1 MEWEV
6 VGFEP
11 RMNRF
16 AEPMM
21 RVNRISARH
30 LSRHEFRSHI
40 EVCHRRRLG
49 GGTVSIGEER
59 EADFPRFGSQR
70 FDVRLQPSVGFQ
82 QPVDPFSFS
91 RINEEKGRA
100 GLDVHDTT
108 RRVTPFKFPTL
119 AVNMSVRTRV
129 NGLSKHGVSVVLVA
143 MFTLQLLVPVV
154 SATGMQ
160 SCIGSGTCDTY
171 DHSDDM
177 TPHRQD
183 WVEGTYVFDL
193 VSTSSIELE
202 LTWAVREFERDSLGL
217 GSGTTI
223 GDTLE
228 STDGLDPNDGAPA
241 DLIRH
246 TFDAET
252 AGAGSPTV
260 GQKLKSEVHD
270 AIEDALESGF
280 GTVTSLSTEYI
291 TSFTSGGLTTSCST
305 DSTTDSQAEG
315 ATVDN
320 VFEPPLCFQATAS
333 VDLLASNFNLVGSE
347 NLDLE
352 RTYRGLL
359 TMGAEVNTS
368 FDLTTKPGHKADF
381 VINPSS
387 YSTVLGTDANG
398 TLVARAGPPNYMA
411 AEWSMDHME
420 AEESEGDLVQTVD
433 LRMGHR
439 NSSASP
445 TVYIEEGSK
454 AIDLNLVIDLSD
466 EYAATIDFA
475 AGLYY
480 LDTETLNSWGIN
492 MFDVSSSA
500 TIPVI
505 TSDGIRLAYHNDI
518 VDLTQF
524 TDQFPVGDI
533 VEGLGNTIAGVGDI
547 TMSDLQWVSTTDGT
561 GIFDAAGGLNHSHST
576 GCTEPVA
583 AGQVLHYCLEGP
595 NAMDETYPIYL
606 QTTSQPFSMR
616 FIDIIIAQI
625 DDPDSKGV
633 DFLENVQASDL
644 ERLMNAGFSIEAV
657 IGETFLNAVDLSGLP
672 PADLT
677 VDIILPQWVTTVD
690 GTSTITLTKSLE
702 ASSSLDLSLTG
713 LDPYDWEHEIT
724 DEDGRVLCYAN
735 QSTCVESN
743 VAFDLS
749 SVNFNEWSGS
759 FSVTMALDAELSIY
773 RIGFVDGQRCINET
787 DIRACGQME
796 AFPSDLLRL
805 IIDLSSRMDDP
816 LGDSIPIPWCD
827 HADLKDY
834 FDDCDDLE
842 LEATRQG
849 MKDLAKRM
857 GELATDGIHGLGML
871 AAEDEENPFGVV
883 DLSAFELV
891 TGISGIEAPDEVVSD
906 DEPIVLSLRIPEVRF
921 TIGTANGMSDL
932 TSGNP
937 EDIQLSIVTSS
948 IQSVFHQPFQM
959 AADLMTRA
967 LRSSIVGSDGLTYP
981 PTNEES
987 ITISTGPVDTSLPTE
1002 YGETDSPIDGAAY
1015 TGPIT
1020 FTLPRGVTIEDA
1032 SSSAGNLIITEDGG
1046 RQTIT
1051 YLVPPGE
1058 FEDDITFR
1066 INVGWLYF
1074 LIQFW
1079 VYPAIVLILLVMF
1092 VRRRRRKKKKKKAA
1106 MANRQAAVTKAQI
1119 GDHEF
1124 ADLAG
1129 FSSPALRHG
1138 ETIEDMAYIDELSR

>member
-1 MEWEV
+1 M
-6 VGFEP
+6 
-11 RMNRF
+11 
-16 AEPMM
+16 
-21 RVNRISARH
+21 
-30 LSRHEFRSHI
+30 
-40 EVCHRRRLG
+40 
-49 GGTVSIGEER
+49 
-59 EADFPRFGSQR
+59 
-70 FDVRLQPSVGFQ
+70 
-82 QPVDPFSFS
+82 
-91 RINEEKGRA
+91 
-100 GLDVHDTT
+100 TT
-108 RRVTPFKFPTL
+108 ANP
-119 AVNMSVRTRV
+119 VRT
-129 NGLSKHGVSVVLVA
+129 LSKHSLSLLLVS
-143 MFTLQLLVPVV
+143 MFTLQLFVPLV

-160 SCIGSGTCDTY
+160 ACLGDGTGCDTY

-177 TPHRQD
+177 TPHQQD

-193 VSTSSIELE
+193 ISTSSIELE
-202 LTWAVREFERDSLGL
+202 LTWAVREFERDSLGF
-217 GSGTTI
+217 GSGTTV

-228 STDGLDPNDGAPA
+228 DTDGLDANDGAPA

-246 TFDAET
+246 YFNQET
-252 AGAGSPTV
+252 AGSGSPTV
-260 GQKLKSEVHD
+260 GQSLQNEVHA
-270 AIEDALESGF
+270 AIQDALESGF
-280 GTVTSLSTEYI
+280 GTVTSLSTEYVNA
-291 TSFTSGGLTTSCST
+291 FTTGGQTTTCSSD
-305 DSTTDSQAEG
+305 DSSDSQAEG
-315 ATVDN
+315 AAENN

-368 FDLTTKPGHKADF
+368 FDLTAKPGHKADF

-387 YSTVLGTDANG
+387 YSTVLDTDDNG

-411 AEWSMDHME
+411 AEWSMDHTQ
-420 AEESEGDLVQTVD
+420 ADTDDDFVRKVD

-492 MFDVSSSA
+492 MFEVSSSA
-500 TIPVI
+500 SIPVI

-561 GIFDAAGGLNHSHST
+561 GIFDSAGGLNYSHST

-625 DDPDSKGV
+625 DDSNSSVV

-644 ERLMNAGFSIEAV
+644 ERLMNAGFSIEAL
-657 IGETFLNAVDLSGLP
+657 IGGEFLNAVDLSGLP

-677 VDIILPQWVTTVD
+677 VDIILPDWVTTVD

-713 LDPYDWEHEIT
+713 LDPYDWEHEIV

-735 QSTCVESN
+735 QSTCVESD

-773 RIGFVDGQRCINET
+773 RIGFVDGERCFNET
-787 DIRACGQME
+787 DIEACGQME

-805 IIDLSSRMDDP
+805 IIDLSSRMDAP
-816 LGDSIPIPWCD
+816 LNHTEPLPWCED
-827 HADLKDY
+827 EDFKAY
-834 FDDCDDLE
+834 FDDCAPLE

-849 MKDLAKRM
+849 MKDLTKRF
-857 GELATDGIHGLGML
+857 GEIATDGIHGLGTM
-871 AAEDEENPFGVV
+871 ASEDEENPFGVV
-883 DLSAFELV
+883 DLSAFELI
-891 TGISGIEAPDEVVSD
+891 TGISGIEAPDEIVSD
-906 DEPIVLSLRIPEVRF
+906 DEPIVLSLRIPEVKF
-921 TIGTANGMSDL
+921 TIGSANGWNDL
-932 TSGNP
+932 SSGNP
-937 EDIQLSIVTSS
+937 EDIQLSVVTSS

-959 AADLMTRA
+959 TADVLTRA
-967 LRSSIVGSDGLTYP
+967 LRSSIIGSDGLTYP
-981 PTNEES
+981 PTNEETIS
-987 ITISTGPVDTSLPTE
+987 ISTGPVDTNLPTE
-1002 YGETDSPIDGAAY
+1002 YGDTASPIEGAAY
-1015 TGPIT
+1015 SGPIT
-1020 FTLPRGVTIEDA
+1020 FTLPRGITVEDA
-1032 SSSAGNLIITEDGG
+1032 TSSAGNLIITEDNG

-1051 YLVPPGE
+1051 YIVPPGE
-1058 FEDDITFR
+1058 FEDDLTFR
-1066 INVGWLYF
+1066 LQVGWMYF

-1079 VYPAIVLILLVMF
+1079 VYPTIVLLLLVLF
-1092 VRRRRRKKKKKKAA
+1092 IRRRRAKKKRKKNALA
-1106 MANRQAAVTKAQI
+1106 GQQAAINKAQI

-1129 FSSPALRHG
+1129 FASPALRHG
-1138 ETIEDMAYIDELSR
+1138 ESIEDMANIDELSR

>member
-1 MEWEV
+1 M
-6 VGFEP
+6 
-11 RMNRF
+11 
-16 AEPMM
+16 
-21 RVNRISARH
+21 
-30 LSRHEFRSHI
+30 
-40 EVCHRRRLG
+40 
-49 GGTVSIGEER
+49 
-59 EADFPRFGSQR
+59 
-70 FDVRLQPSVGFQ
+70 
-82 QPVDPFSFS
+82 
-91 RINEEKGRA
+91 
-100 GLDVHDTT
+100 TT
-108 RRVTPFKFPTL
+108 ANP
-119 AVNMSVRTRV
+119 VRT
-129 NGLSKHGVSVVLVA
+129 LSKHSLSLLLVS
-143 MFTLQLLVPVV
+143 MFTLQLFVPLV

-160 SCIGSGTCDTY
+160 ACLGDGTGCDTY

-177 TPHRQD
+177 TPHQQD

-193 VSTSSIELE
+193 ISTSSIELE
-202 LTWAVREFERDSLGL
+202 LTWAVREFERDSLGF
-217 GSGTTI
+217 GSGTTV

-228 STDGLDPNDGAPA
+228 GTDGLDANDGAPA

-246 TFDAET
+246 YFNQET
-252 AGAGSPTV
+252 AGSGSPTV
-260 GQKLKSEVHD
+260 GQSLQNEVHA
-270 AIEDALESGF
+270 AIQDALESGF
-280 GTVTSLSTEYI
+280 GTVTSLSTEYVNA
-291 TSFTSGGLTTSCST
+291 FTTGGQTTTCSSD
-305 DSTTDSQAEG
+305 DSSDSQAEG
-315 ATVDN
+315 AAENN

-368 FDLTTKPGHKADF
+368 FDLTAKPGHKADF

-387 YSTVLGTDANG
+387 YSTVLDTDDNG

-411 AEWSMDHME
+411 AEWSMDHTQ
-420 AEESEGDLVQTVD
+420 ADTDDDFVRKVD

-492 MFDVSSSA
+492 MFEVSSSA
-500 TIPVI
+500 SIPVI

-561 GIFDAAGGLNHSHST
+561 GIFDSAGGLNYSHST

-625 DDPDSKGV
+625 DDSNSSVV

-644 ERLMNAGFSIEAV
+644 ERLMNAGFSIEAL
-657 IGETFLNAVDLSGLP
+657 IGGEFLNAVDLSGLP

-677 VDIILPQWVTTVD
+677 VDIILPDWVTTVD

-713 LDPYDWEHEIT
+713 LDPYDWEHEIV

-735 QSTCVESN
+735 QSTCVESD

-773 RIGFVDGQRCINET
+773 RIGFVDGERCFNKT
-787 DIRACGQME
+787 DIEACGQME

-805 IIDLSSRMDDP
+805 IIDLSSRMDAP
-816 LGDSIPIPWCD
+816 LNHTEPLPWCED
-827 HADLKDY
+827 EDFKAY
-834 FDDCDDLE
+834 FDDCAPLE

-849 MKDLAKRM
+849 MKDLTKRF
-857 GELATDGIHGLGML
+857 GEIATDGIHGLGTM
-871 AAEDEENPFGVV
+871 ASEDEENPFGVV
-883 DLSAFELV
+883 DLSAFELI
-891 TGISGIEAPDEVVSD
+891 TGISGIEAPDEIVSD
-906 DEPIVLSLRIPEVRF
+906 DEPIVLSLRIPEVKF
-921 TIGTANGMSDL
+921 TIGSANGWNDL
-932 TSGNP
+932 SSGNP
-937 EDIQLSIVTSS
+937 EDIQLSVVTSS

-959 AADLMTRA
+959 TADVLTRA
-967 LRSSIVGSDGLTYP
+967 LRSSIIGSDGLTYP
-981 PTNEES
+981 PTNEETIS
-987 ITISTGPVDTSLPTE
+987 ISTGPVDTNLPTE
-1002 YGETDSPIDGAAY
+1002 YGDTASPIEGAAY
-1015 TGPIT
+1015 SGPIT
-1020 FTLPRGVTIEDA
+1020 FTLPRGITVEDA
-1032 SSSAGNLIITEDGG
+1032 TSSAGNLIITEDNG

-1051 YLVPPGE
+1051 YIVPPGE
-1058 FEDDITFR
+1058 FEDDLTFR
-1066 INVGWLYF
+1066 LQVGWMYF

-1079 VYPAIVLILLVMF
+1079 VYPTIVLLLLVLF
-1092 VRRRRRKKKKKKAA
+1092 IRRRRAKKKRKKNALA
-1106 MANRQAAVTKAQI
+1106 GQQAAINKAQI

-1129 FSSPALRHG
+1129 FASPALRHG
-1138 ETIEDMAYIDELSR
+1138 ESIEDMANIDELSR

>member
-1 MEWEV
+1 M
-6 VGFEP
+6 
-11 RMNRF
+11 
-16 AEPMM
+16 
-21 RVNRISARH
+21 
-30 LSRHEFRSHI
+30 
-40 EVCHRRRLG
+40 
-49 GGTVSIGEER
+49 
-59 EADFPRFGSQR
+59 
-70 FDVRLQPSVGFQ
+70 
-82 QPVDPFSFS
+82 
-91 RINEEKGRA
+91 
-100 GLDVHDTT
+100 TT
-108 RRVTPFKFPTL
+108 ANP
-119 AVNMSVRTRV
+119 VRT
-129 NGLSKHGVSVVLVA
+129 LSKHSLSLLLVS
-143 MFTLQLLVPVV
+143 MFTLQLFVPLV

-160 SCIGSGTCDTY
+160 ACLGDGTGCDTY

-177 TPHRQD
+177 TPHQQD

-193 VSTSSIELE
+193 ISTSSIELE
-202 LTWAVREFERDSLGL
+202 LTWAVREFERDSLGF
-217 GSGTTI
+217 GSGTTV

-228 STDGLDPNDGAPA
+228 GTDGLDANDGAPA

-246 TFDAET
+246 YFNQET
-252 AGAGSPTV
+252 AGSGSPTV
-260 GQKLKSEVHD
+260 GQSLQNEVHA
-270 AIEDALESGF
+270 AIQDALESGF
-280 GTVTSLSTEYI
+280 GTVTSLSTEYVNA
-291 TSFTSGGLTTSCST
+291 FTTGGQTTTCSSD
-305 DSTTDSQAEG
+305 DSSDSQAEG
-315 ATVDN
+315 AAENN

-368 FDLTTKPGHKADF
+368 FDLTAKPGHKADF

-387 YSTVLGTDANG
+387 YSTVLDTDDNG

-411 AEWSMDHME
+411 AEWSMDHTQ
-420 AEESEGDLVQTVD
+420 ADTDDDFVRKVD

-492 MFDVSSSA
+492 MFEVSSSA
-500 TIPVI
+500 SIPVI

-561 GIFDAAGGLNHSHST
+561 GIFDSAGGLNYSHST

-625 DDPDSKGV
+625 DDSNSSVV

-644 ERLMNAGFSIEAV
+644 ERLMNAGFSIEAL
-657 IGETFLNAVDLSGLP
+657 IGGEFLNAVDLSGLP

-677 VDIILPQWVTTVD
+677 VDIILPDWVTTVD

-713 LDPYDWEHEIT
+713 LDPYDWEHEIV

-735 QSTCVESN
+735 QSTCVESD

-773 RIGFVDGQRCINET
+773 RIGFVDGERCFNET
-787 DIRACGQME
+787 DIQACGQME

-805 IIDLSSRMDDP
+805 IIDLSSRMDAP
-816 LGDSIPIPWCD
+816 LNHTEPLPWCED
-827 HADLKDY
+827 EDFKAY
-834 FDDCDDLE
+834 FDDCAPLE

-849 MKDLAKRM
+849 MKDLTKRF
-857 GELATDGIHGLGML
+857 GEIATDGIHGLGTM
-871 AAEDEENPFGVV
+871 ASEDEENPFGVV
-883 DLSAFELV
+883 DLSAFELI
-891 TGISGIEAPDEVVSD
+891 TGISGIEAPDEIVSD
-906 DEPIVLSLRIPEVRF
+906 DEPIVLSLRIPEVKF
-921 TIGTANGMSDL
+921 TIGSANGWNDL
-932 TSGNP
+932 SSGNP
-937 EDIQLSIVTSS
+937 EDIQLSVVTSS

-959 AADLMTRA
+959 TADVLTRA
-967 LRSSIVGSDGLTYP
+967 LRSSIIGSDGLTYP
-981 PTNEES
+981 PTNEETIS
-987 ITISTGPVDTSLPTE
+987 ISTGPVDTNLPTE
-1002 YGETDSPIDGAAY
+1002 YGDTASPIEGAAY
-1015 TGPIT
+1015 SGPIT
-1020 FTLPRGVTIEDA
+1020 FTLPRGITVEDA
-1032 SSSAGNLIITEDGG
+1032 TSSAGNLIITEDNG

-1051 YLVPPGE
+1051 YIVPPGE
-1058 FEDDITFR
+1058 FEDDLTFR
-1066 INVGWLYF
+1066 LQVGWIYF

-1079 VYPAIVLILLVMF
+1079 VYPTIVLLLLVLF
-1092 VRRRRRKKKKKKAA
+1092 IRRRRAKKKRKKNALA
-1106 MANRQAAVTKAQI
+1106 GQQAAINKAQI

-1129 FSSPALRHG
+1129 FASPALRHG
-1138 ETIEDMAYIDELSR
+1138 ESIEDMANIDELSR

>member
-1 MEWEV
+1 MTTAN
-6 VGFEP
+6 P
-11 RMNRF
+11 
-16 AEPMM
+16 
-21 RVNRISARH
+21 AR
-30 LSRHEFRSHI
+30 
-40 EVCHRRRLG
+40 
-49 GGTVSIGEER
+49 
-59 EADFPRFGSQR
+59 
-70 FDVRLQPSVGFQ
+70 
-82 QPVDPFSFS
+82 
-91 RINEEKGRA
+91 N
-100 GLDVHDTT
+100 
-108 RRVTPFKFPTL
+108 
-119 AVNMSVRTRV
+119 
-129 NGLSKHGVSVVLVA
+129 LSKHSLSLLLVS
-143 MFTLQLLVPVV
+143 MFTLQLFVPLV

-160 SCIGSGTCDTY
+160 ACLGDGTGCDTY

-177 TPHRQD
+177 TPHQQD

-193 VSTSSIELE
+193 ISTSSIELE
-202 LTWAVREFERDSLGL
+202 LTWAVREFERDSLGF

-228 STDGLDPNDGAPA
+228 DTDGLDANDGAPA

-246 TFDAET
+246 YFNQET
-252 AGAGSPTV
+252 AGSGSPTV
-260 GQKLKSEVHD
+260 GQSLQNEVHA
-270 AIEDALESGF
+270 AIQDALESGF

-291 TSFTSGGLTTSCST
+291 NAFTSGGQTTTCSSD
-305 DSTTDSQAEG
+305 DSSDSQAEG
-315 ATVDN
+315 AAENN

-368 FDLTTKPGHKADF
+368 FDLTAKPGHKADF

-387 YSTVLGTDANG
+387 YSTVLDTDDNG

-411 AEWSMDHME
+411 AEWSMDNTQ
-420 AEESEGDLVQTVD
+420 ADTDDDFVRKVD

-480 LDTETLNSWGIN
+480 LDTETLNNWGIN
-492 MFDVSSSA
+492 MFEVSSSA
-500 TIPVI
+500 SIPVI

-561 GIFDAAGGLNHSHST
+561 GIFDSAGGLNYSHST

-625 DDPDSKGV
+625 DDSNSSVV

-644 ERLMNAGFSIEAV
+644 ERLMNAGFSIEAL
-657 IGETFLNAVDLSGLP
+657 IGGEFLNAVDLSGLP

-677 VDIILPQWVTTVD
+677 VDIILPDWVTTVD

-713 LDPYDWEHEIT
+713 LDPYDWEHEIV

-735 QSTCVESN
+735 QSTCVQSD

-773 RIGFVDGQRCINET
+773 RIGFVDGERCFNET
-787 DIRACGQME
+787 DIQACGQME

-805 IIDLSSRMDDP
+805 IIDLSSRMDAP
-816 LGDSIPIPWCD
+816 LNHTEPLPWCED
-827 HADLKDY
+827 EDFKAY
-834 FDDCDDLE
+834 FDDCAPLE

-849 MKDLAKRM
+849 MKDLTKRF
-857 GELATDGIHGLGML
+857 GEIATDGIHGLGAM
-871 AAEDEENPFGVV
+871 ASEDEENPFGVV
-883 DLSAFELV
+883 DLSAFELI
-891 TGISGIEAPDEVVSD
+891 TGISGIEAPDEIVSD
-906 DEPIVLSLRIPEVRF
+906 DEPIVLSLRIPEVKF
-921 TIGTANGMSDL
+921 TIGSANGWNDL
-932 TSGNP
+932 SSGNP
-937 EDIQLSIVTSS
+937 EDIQLSVVTSS

-959 AADLMTRA
+959 TADVLTRA
-967 LRSSIVGSDGLTYP
+967 LRSSIIGSDGLTYP
-981 PTNEES
+981 PTNEETIS
-987 ITISTGPVDTSLPTE
+987 ISTGPVDTNLPTE
-1002 YGETDSPIDGAAY
+1002 YGDTASPIEGAAY
-1015 TGPIT
+1015 SGPIT
-1020 FTLPRGVTIEDA
+1020 FTLPRGITVEDA
-1032 SSSAGNLIITEDGG
+1032 TSSAGNLIITEDNG

-1051 YLVPPGE
+1051 YIVPPGE
-1058 FEDDITFR
+1058 FEDDLTFR
-1066 INVGWLYF
+1066 LQVGWMYF

-1079 VYPAIVLILLVMF
+1079 VYPTIVLLLLVLF
-1092 VRRRRRKKKKKKAA
+1092 IRRRRAKKKRKKNALA
-1106 MANRQAAVTKAQI
+1106 GQQAAINKAQI

-1129 FSSPALRHG
+1129 FASPALRHG
-1138 ETIEDMAYIDELSR
+1138 ESIEDMANIDELSR

>member
-1 MEWEV
+1 M
-6 VGFEP
+6 
-11 RMNRF
+11 
-16 AEPMM
+16 
-21 RVNRISARH
+21 
-30 LSRHEFRSHI
+30 
-40 EVCHRRRLG
+40 
-49 GGTVSIGEER
+49 
-59 EADFPRFGSQR
+59 
-70 FDVRLQPSVGFQ
+70 
-82 QPVDPFSFS
+82 
-91 RINEEKGRA
+91 
-100 GLDVHDTT
+100 TT
-108 RRVTPFKFPTL
+108 ANP
-119 AVNMSVRTRV
+119 VRT
-129 NGLSKHGVSVVLVA
+129 LSKHSLSLLLVS
-143 MFTLQLLVPVV
+143 MFTLQLFVPLV

-160 SCIGSGTCDTY
+160 ACLGDGTGCDTY

-177 TPHRQD
+177 TPHQQD

-193 VSTSSIELE
+193 ISTSSIELE
-202 LTWAVREFERDSLGL
+202 LTWAVREFERDSLGF
-217 GSGTTI
+217 GSGTTV

-228 STDGLDPNDGAPA
+228 DTDGLDANDGAPA

-246 TFDAET
+246 YFNQET
-252 AGAGSPTV
+252 AGSGSPTV
-260 GQKLKSEVHD
+260 GQSLQNEVHA
-270 AIEDALESGF
+270 AIQDALESGF
-280 GTVTSLSTEYI
+280 GTVTSLSTEYVNA
-291 TSFTSGGLTTSCST
+291 FTTGGQTTTCSSD
-305 DSTTDSQAEG
+305 DSSDSQAEG
-315 ATVDN
+315 AAENN

-368 FDLTTKPGHKADF
+368 FDLTAKPGHKADF

-387 YSTVLGTDANG
+387 YSTVLDTDDNG

-411 AEWSMDHME
+411 AEWSMDHTQ
-420 AEESEGDLVQTVD
+420 ADTDDDFVRKVD

-492 MFDVSSSA
+492 MFEVSSSA
-500 TIPVI
+500 SIPVI

-561 GIFDAAGGLNHSHST
+561 GIFDSAGGLNYSHST

-616 FIDIIIAQI
+616 FIDIIIAQM
-625 DDPDSKGV
+625 DDDDSKVV

-644 ERLMNAGFSIEAV
+644 ERLMNAGFSIEAL
-657 IGETFLNAVDLSGLP
+657 IGGEFLNAVDLTGLP

-677 VDIILPQWVTTVD
+677 VDIILPDWVTTVD

-713 LDPYDWEHEIT
+713 LDPYDWEHEIV

-735 QSTCVESN
+735 QSTCVESD

-773 RIGFVDGQRCINET
+773 RIGFVDGERCFNET
-787 DIRACGQME
+787 DIQACGQME

-805 IIDLSSRMDDP
+805 IIDLSSRMDAP
-816 LGDSIPIPWCD
+816 LNHTEPLPWCED
-827 HADLKDY
+827 EDFKAY
-834 FDDCDDLE
+834 FDDCAPLE

-849 MKDLAKRM
+849 MKDLTKRF
-857 GELATDGIHGLGML
+857 GEIATDGIHGLGTM
-871 AAEDEENPFGVV
+871 ASEDEENPFGVV
-883 DLSAFELV
+883 DLSAFELI
-891 TGISGIEAPDEVVSD
+891 TGISGIEAPDEIVSD
-906 DEPIVLSLRIPEVRF
+906 DEPIVLSLRIPEVKF
-921 TIGTANGMSDL
+921 TIGSANGWNDL
-932 TSGNP
+932 SSGNP
-937 EDIQLSIVTSS
+937 EDIQLSVVTSS

-959 AADLMTRA
+959 TADVLTRA
-967 LRSSIVGSDGLTYP
+967 LRSSIIGSDGLTYP
-981 PTNEES
+981 PTNEETIS
-987 ITISTGPVDTSLPTE
+987 ISTGPVDTNLPTE
-1002 YGETDSPIDGAAY
+1002 YGDTASPIEGAAY
-1015 TGPIT
+1015 SGPIT
-1020 FTLPRGVTIEDA
+1020 FTLPRGITVEDA
-1032 SSSAGNLIITEDGG
+1032 TSSAGNLIITEDNG

-1051 YLVPPGE
+1051 YIVPPGE
-1058 FEDDITFR
+1058 FEDDLTFR
-1066 INVGWLYF
+1066 LQVGWMYF

-1079 VYPAIVLILLVMF
+1079 VYPTIVLLLLVLF
-1092 VRRRRRKKKKKKAA
+1092 IRRRRAKKKRKKNALA
-1106 MANRQAAVTKAQI
+1106 GQQAAINKAQI

-1129 FSSPALRHG
+1129 FASPALRHG
-1138 ETIEDMAYIDELSR
+1138 ESIEDMANIDELSR

>member
-1 MEWEV
+1 M
-6 VGFEP
+6 
-11 RMNRF
+11 
-16 AEPMM
+16 
-21 RVNRISARH
+21 
-30 LSRHEFRSHI
+30 
-40 EVCHRRRLG
+40 
-49 GGTVSIGEER
+49 
-59 EADFPRFGSQR
+59 
-70 FDVRLQPSVGFQ
+70 
-82 QPVDPFSFS
+82 
-91 RINEEKGRA
+91 
-100 GLDVHDTT
+100 TT
-108 RRVTPFKFPTL
+108 ANP
-119 AVNMSVRTRV
+119 VRT
-129 NGLSKHGVSVVLVA
+129 LSKHSLSLLLVS
-143 MFTLQLLVPVV
+143 MFTLQLFVPLV

-160 SCIGSGTCDTY
+160 ACLGDGTGCDTY

-177 TPHRQD
+177 TPHQQD
-183 WVEGTYVFDL
+183 WVEGAYVFDL
-193 VSTSSIELE
+193 ISTSSIELE
-202 LTWAVREFERDSLGL
+202 LTWAVREFERDSLGF
-217 GSGTTI
+217 GSGTTV

-228 STDGLDPNDGAPA
+228 GTDGLDANDGAPA

-246 TFDAET
+246 YFNQET
-252 AGAGSPTV
+252 AGSGSPTV
-260 GQKLKSEVHD
+260 GQSLQNEVHA
-270 AIEDALESGF
+270 AIQDALESGF
-280 GTVTSLSTEYI
+280 GTVTSLSTEYVNA
-291 TSFTSGGLTTSCST
+291 FTTGGQTTTCSSD
-305 DSTTDSQAEG
+305 DSSDSQAEG
-315 ATVDN
+315 AAENN

-368 FDLTTKPGHKADF
+368 FDLTAKPGHKADF

-387 YSTVLGTDANG
+387 YSTVLDTDDNG

-411 AEWSMDHME
+411 AEWSMDHTQ
-420 AEESEGDLVQTVD
+420 ADTDDDFVRKVD

-480 LDTETLNSWGIN
+480 LDTETLNNWGIN
-492 MFDVSSSA
+492 MFEVSSSA
-500 TIPVI
+500 SIPVI

-561 GIFDAAGGLNHSHST
+561 GIFDSAGGLNYSHST

-625 DDPDSKGV
+625 DDSNSSVV

-644 ERLMNAGFSIEAV
+644 ERLMNAGFSIEAL
-657 IGETFLNAVDLSGLP
+657 IGGEFLNAVDLSGLP

-677 VDIILPQWVTTVD
+677 VDIILPDWVTTVD

-713 LDPYDWEHEIT
+713 LDPYDWEHEIV

-735 QSTCVESN
+735 QSTCVESD

-773 RIGFVDGQRCINET
+773 RIGFVDGERCFNET
-787 DIRACGQME
+787 DIQACGQME

-805 IIDLSSRMDDP
+805 IIDLSSRMDAP
-816 LGDSIPIPWCD
+816 LNHTEPLPWCED
-827 HADLKDY
+827 EDFKAY
-834 FDDCDDLE
+834 FDDCAPLE

-849 MKDLAKRM
+849 MKDLTKRF
-857 GELATDGIHGLGML
+857 GEIATDGIHGLGTM
-871 AAEDEENPFGVV
+871 ASEDEENPFGVV
-883 DLSAFELV
+883 DLSAFELI
-891 TGISGIEAPDEVVSD
+891 TGISGIEAPDEIVSD
-906 DEPIVLSLRIPEVRF
+906 DEPIVLSLRIPEVKF
-921 TIGTANGMSDL
+921 TIGSANGWNDL
-932 TSGNP
+932 SSGNP
-937 EDIQLSIVTSS
+937 EDIQLSVVTSS

-959 AADLMTRA
+959 TADVLTRA
-967 LRSSIVGSDGLTYP
+967 LRSSIIGSDGLTYP
-981 PTNEES
+981 PTNEETIS
-987 ITISTGPVDTSLPTE
+987 ISTGPVDTNLPTE
-1002 YGETDSPIDGAAY
+1002 YGDTASPIEGAAY
-1015 TGPIT
+1015 SGPIT
-1020 FTLPRGVTIEDA
+1020 FTLPRGITVEDA
-1032 SSSAGNLIITEDGG
+1032 TSSAGNLIITEDNG

-1051 YLVPPGE
+1051 YIVPPGE
-1058 FEDDITFR
+1058 FEDDLTFR
-1066 INVGWLYF
+1066 LQVGWIYF

-1079 VYPAIVLILLVMF
+1079 VYPTIVLLLLVLF
-1092 VRRRRRKKKKKKAA
+1092 IRRRRAKKKRKKNALA
-1106 MANRQAAVTKAQI
+1106 GQQAAINKAQI

-1129 FSSPALRHG
+1129 FASPALRHG
-1138 ETIEDMAYIDELSR
+1138 ESIEDMANIDELSR

>member
-1 MEWEV
+1 MSTAN
-6 VGFEP
+6 P
-11 RMNRF
+11 
-16 AEPMM
+16 
-21 RVNRISARH
+21 
-30 LSRHEFRSHI
+30 
-40 EVCHRRRLG
+40 
-49 GGTVSIGEER
+49 
-59 EADFPRFGSQR
+59 
-70 FDVRLQPSVGFQ
+70 VR
-82 QPVDPFSFS
+82 
-91 RINEEKGRA
+91 N
-100 GLDVHDTT
+100 
-108 RRVTPFKFPTL
+108 
-119 AVNMSVRTRV
+119 
-129 NGLSKHGVSVVLVA
+129 LSKHSLSLLLVS
-143 MFTLQLLVPVV
+143 MFTLQLFVPLV

-160 SCIGSGTCDTY
+160 ACLGDGTGCDTY

-177 TPHRQD
+177 TPHQQD

-193 VSTSSIELE
+193 ISTSSIELE
-202 LTWAVREFERDSLGL
+202 LTWAVREFERDSLGF

-228 STDGLDPNDGAPA
+228 DTDGLDANDGAPA

-246 TFDAET
+246 YFNQET
-252 AGAGSPTV
+252 AGSGSPTV
-260 GQKLKSEVHD
+260 GQSLQNEVHA
-270 AIEDALESGF
+270 AIQDALESGF

-291 TSFTSGGLTTSCST
+291 NAFTSGGQTTTCSSD
-305 DSTTDSQAEG
+305 DSSDSQAEG
-315 ATVDN
+315 AAENN

-368 FDLTTKPGHKADF
+368 FDLTAKPGHKADF

-387 YSTVLGTDANG
+387 YSTVLDTDDNG

-411 AEWSMDHME
+411 AEWSMDNTQ
-420 AEESEGDLVQTVD
+420 ADTDDDFVRKVD

-480 LDTETLNSWGIN
+480 LDTETLNNWGIN
-492 MFDVSSSA
+492 MFEVSSSA
-500 TIPVI
+500 SIPVI

-561 GIFDAAGGLNHSHST
+561 GIFDSAGGLNYSHST

-625 DDPDSKGV
+625 DDSNSSVV

-644 ERLMNAGFSIEAV
+644 ERLMNAGFSIEAL
-657 IGETFLNAVDLSGLP
+657 IGGEFLNAVDLTGLP

-677 VDIILPQWVTTVD
+677 VDIILPDWVTTVD

-713 LDPYDWEHEIT
+713 LDPYDWEHEIV

-735 QSTCVESN
+735 QSTCVESD

-773 RIGFVDGQRCINET
+773 RIGFVDGERCFNET
-787 DIRACGQME
+787 DIQACGQME

-805 IIDLSSRMDDP
+805 IIDLSSRMDAP
-816 LGDSIPIPWCD
+816 LNHTEPLPWCED
-827 HADLKDY
+827 EDFMAY
-834 FDDCDDLE
+834 FDDCAPLE

-849 MKDLAKRM
+849 MKDLTKRF
-857 GELATDGIHGLGML
+857 GEIATDGIHGLGTM
-871 AAEDEENPFGVV
+871 ASEDEENPFGVV
-883 DLSAFELV
+883 DLSAFELI
-891 TGISGIEAPDEVVSD
+891 TGISGIEAPDEIVSD
-906 DEPIVLSLRIPEVRF
+906 DEPIVLSLRIPEVKF
-921 TIGTANGMSDL
+921 TIGSANGWNDL
-932 TSGNP
+932 SSGNP
-937 EDIQLSIVTSS
+937 EDIQLSVVTSS

-959 AADLMTRA
+959 TADVLTRA
-967 LRSSIVGSDGLTYP
+967 LRSSIIGSDGLTYP
-981 PTNEES
+981 PTNEETIS
-987 ITISTGPVDTSLPTE
+987 ISTGPVDTNLPTE
-1002 YGETDSPIDGAAY
+1002 YGDTASPIEGAAY
-1015 TGPIT
+1015 SGPIT
-1020 FTLPRGVTIEDA
+1020 FTLPRG
-1032 SSSAGNLIITEDGG
+1032 IT
-1046 RQTIT
+1046 
-1051 YLVPPGE
+1051 
-1058 FEDDITFR
+1058 
-1066 INVGWLYF
+1066 
-1074 LIQFW
+1074 
-1079 VYPAIVLILLVMF
+1079 
-1092 VRRRRRKKKKKKAA
+1092 
-1106 MANRQAAVTKAQI
+1106 
-1119 GDHEF
+1119 
-1124 ADLAG
+1124 
-1129 FSSPALRHG
+1129 
-1138 ETIEDMAYIDELSR
+1138 

>member
-1 MEWEV
+1 M
-6 VGFEP
+6 
-11 RMNRF
+11 
-16 AEPMM
+16 
-21 RVNRISARH
+21 
-30 LSRHEFRSHI
+30 
-40 EVCHRRRLG
+40 
-49 GGTVSIGEER
+49 
-59 EADFPRFGSQR
+59 
-70 FDVRLQPSVGFQ
+70 
-82 QPVDPFSFS
+82 
-91 RINEEKGRA
+91 
-100 GLDVHDTT
+100 TT
-108 RRVTPFKFPTL
+108 ANP
-119 AVNMSVRTRV
+119 VRT
-129 NGLSKHGVSVVLVA
+129 LSKHSLSLLLVS
-143 MFTLQLLVPVV
+143 MFTLQLFVPLV

-160 SCIGSGTCDTY
+160 ACLGDGTGCDTY

-177 TPHRQD
+177 TPHQQD

-193 VSTSSIELE
+193 ISTSSIELE
-202 LTWAVREFERDSLGL
+202 LTWAVREFERDSLGF
-217 GSGTTI
+217 GSGTTV

-228 STDGLDPNDGAPA
+228 GTDGLDANDGAPA

-246 TFDAET
+246 YFNQET
-252 AGAGSPTV
+252 AGSGSPTV
-260 GQKLKSEVHD
+260 GQSLQNEVHA
-270 AIEDALESGF
+270 AIQDALESGF
-280 GTVTSLSTEYI
+280 GTVTSLSTEYVNA
-291 TSFTSGGLTTSCST
+291 FTTGGQTTTCSSD
-305 DSTTDSQAEG
+305 DSSDSQAEG
-315 ATVDN
+315 AAENN

-368 FDLTTKPGHKADF
+368 FDLTAKPGHKADF

-387 YSTVLGTDANG
+387 YSTVLDTDDNG

-411 AEWSMDHME
+411 AEWSMDHTQ
-420 AEESEGDLVQTVD
+420 ADTDDDFVRKVD

-492 MFDVSSSA
+492 MFEVSSSA
-500 TIPVI
+500 SIPVI

-561 GIFDAAGGLNHSHST
+561 GIFDSAGGLNYSHST

-625 DDPDSKGV
+625 DDSNSSVV

-644 ERLMNAGFSIEAV
+644 ERLMNAGFSIEAL
-657 IGETFLNAVDLSGLP
+657 IGGEFLNAVDLSGLP

-677 VDIILPQWVTTVD
+677 VDIILPDWVTTVD

-713 LDPYDWEHEIT
+713 LDPYDWEHEIV

-735 QSTCVESN
+735 QSTCVESD

-773 RIGFVDGQRCINET
+773 RIGFVDGERCFNKT
-787 DIRACGQME
+787 DIEACGQME

-805 IIDLSSRMDDP
+805 IIDLSSRMDAP
-816 LGDSIPIPWCD
+816 LNHTEPLPWCED
-827 HADLKDY
+827 EDFKAY
-834 FDDCDDLE
+834 FDDCAPLE

-849 MKDLAKRM
+849 MKDLTKRF
-857 GELATDGIHGLGML
+857 GEIATDGIHGLGIM
-871 AAEDEENPFGVV
+871 ASEDEENPFGVV
-883 DLSAFELV
+883 DLSAFELI
-891 TGISGIEAPDEVVSD
+891 TGISGIEAPDEIVSD
-906 DEPIVLSLRIPEVRF
+906 DEPIVLSLRIPEVKF
-921 TIGTANGMSDL
+921 TIGSANGWNDL
-932 TSGNP
+932 SSGNP
-937 EDIQLSIVTSS
+937 EDIQLSVVTSS

-959 AADLMTRA
+959 TADVLTRA
-967 LRSSIVGSDGLTYP
+967 LRSSIIGSDGLTYP
-981 PTNEES
+981 PTNEETIS
-987 ITISTGPVDTSLPTE
+987 ISTGPVDTNLPTE
-1002 YGETDSPIDGAAY
+1002 YGDTASPIEGAAY
-1015 TGPIT
+1015 SGPIT
-1020 FTLPRGVTIEDA
+1020 FTLPRGITVEDA
-1032 SSSAGNLIITEDGG
+1032 TSSAGNLIITEDNG

-1051 YLVPPGE
+1051 YIVPPGE
-1058 FEDDITFR
+1058 FEDDLTFR
-1066 INVGWLYF
+1066 LQVGWMYF

-1079 VYPAIVLILLVMF
+1079 VYPTIVLLLLVLF
-1092 VRRRRRKKKKKKAA
+1092 IRRRRAKKKRKKNALA
-1106 MANRQAAVTKAQI
+1106 GQQAAINKAQI

-1129 FSSPALRHG
+1129 FASPALRHG
-1138 ETIEDMAYIDELSR
+1138 ESIEDMANIDELSR

>member
-1 MEWEV
+1 M
-6 VGFEP
+6 
-11 RMNRF
+11 
-16 AEPMM
+16 
-21 RVNRISARH
+21 
-30 LSRHEFRSHI
+30 
-40 EVCHRRRLG
+40 
-49 GGTVSIGEER
+49 
-59 EADFPRFGSQR
+59 
-70 FDVRLQPSVGFQ
+70 
-82 QPVDPFSFS
+82 
-91 RINEEKGRA
+91 
-100 GLDVHDTT
+100 TT
-108 RRVTPFKFPTL
+108 ANP
-119 AVNMSVRTRV
+119 VRT
-129 NGLSKHGVSVVLVA
+129 LSKHSLSLLLVS
-143 MFTLQLLVPVV
+143 MFTLQLFVPLV

-160 SCIGSGTCDTY
+160 ACLGDGTGCDTY

-177 TPHRQD
+177 TPHQQD

-193 VSTSSIELE
+193 ISTSSIELE
-202 LTWAVREFERDSLGL
+202 LTWAVREFERDSLGF
-217 GSGTTI
+217 GSGTTV

-228 STDGLDPNDGAPA
+228 GTDGLDANDGAPA

-246 TFDAET
+246 YFNQET
-252 AGAGSPTV
+252 AGSGSPTV
-260 GQKLKSEVHD
+260 GQSLQNEVHA
-270 AIEDALESGF
+270 AIQDALESGF
-280 GTVTSLSTEYI
+280 GTVTSLSTEYVNA
-291 TSFTSGGLTTSCST
+291 FTTGGQTTTCSSD
-305 DSTTDSQAEG
+305 DSSDSQAEG
-315 ATVDN
+315 AAENN

-368 FDLTTKPGHKADF
+368 FDLTAKPGHKADF

-387 YSTVLGTDANG
+387 YSTVLDTDDNG

-411 AEWSMDHME
+411 AEWSMDHTQ
-420 AEESEGDLVQTVD
+420 ADTDDDFVRKVD

-492 MFDVSSSA
+492 MFEVSSSA
-500 TIPVI
+500 SIPVI

-561 GIFDAAGGLNHSHST
+561 GIFDSAGGLNYSHST

-625 DDPDSKGV
+625 DDSNSSVV

-644 ERLMNAGFSIEAV
+644 ERLMNAGFSIEAL
-657 IGETFLNAVDLSGLP
+657 IGGEFLNAVDLSGLP

-677 VDIILPQWVTTVD
+677 VDIILPDWVTTVD

-713 LDPYDWEHEIT
+713 LDPYDWEHEIV

-735 QSTCVESN
+735 QSTCVESD

-773 RIGFVDGQRCINET
+773 RIGFVDGERCFNET
-787 DIRACGQME
+787 DIQACGQME

-805 IIDLSSRMDDP
+805 IIDLSSRMDAP
-816 LGDSIPIPWCD
+816 LNHTEPLPWCED
-827 HADLKDY
+827 EDFKAY
-834 FDDCDDLE
+834 FDDCAPLE

-849 MKDLAKRM
+849 MKDLTKRF
-857 GELATDGIHGLGML
+857 GEIATDGIHGLGTM
-871 AAEDEENPFGVV
+871 ASEDEENPFGVV
-883 DLSAFELV
+883 DLSAFELI
-891 TGISGIEAPDEVVSD
+891 TGISGIEAPDEIVSD
-906 DEPIVLSLRIPEVRF
+906 DEPIVLSLRIPEVKF
-921 TIGTANGMSDL
+921 TIGSANGWNDL
-932 TSGNP
+932 SSGNP
-937 EDIQLSIVTSS
+937 EDIQLSVVTSS
-948 IQSVFHQPFQM
+948 IQSMFHQPFQM
-959 AADLMTRA
+959 TADVLTRA
-967 LRSSIVGSDGLTYP
+967 LRSSIIGSDGLTYP
-981 PTNEES
+981 PTNEETIS
-987 ITISTGPVDTSLPTE
+987 ISTGPVDTNLPTE
-1002 YGETDSPIDGAAY
+1002 YGDTASPIEGAAY
-1015 TGPIT
+1015 SGPIT
-1020 FTLPRGVTIEDA
+1020 FTLPRGITVEDA
-1032 SSSAGNLIITEDGG
+1032 TSSAGNLIITEDNG

-1051 YLVPPGE
+1051 YIVPPGE
-1058 FEDDITFR
+1058 FEDDLTFR
-1066 INVGWLYF
+1066 LQVGWIYF

-1079 VYPAIVLILLVMF
+1079 VYPTIVLLLLVLF
-1092 VRRRRRKKKKKKAA
+1092 IRRRRAKKKRKKNALA
-1106 MANRQAAVTKAQI
+1106 GQQAAINKAQI

-1129 FSSPALRHG
+1129 FASPALRHG
-1138 ETIEDMAYIDELSR
+1138 ESIEDMANIDELSR

>member
-1 MEWEV
+1 M
-6 VGFEP
+6 
-11 RMNRF
+11 
-16 AEPMM
+16 
-21 RVNRISARH
+21 
-30 LSRHEFRSHI
+30 
-40 EVCHRRRLG
+40 
-49 GGTVSIGEER
+49 
-59 EADFPRFGSQR
+59 
-70 FDVRLQPSVGFQ
+70 
-82 QPVDPFSFS
+82 
-91 RINEEKGRA
+91 
-100 GLDVHDTT
+100 TT
-108 RRVTPFKFPTL
+108 ANP
-119 AVNMSVRTRV
+119 VRT
-129 NGLSKHGVSVVLVA
+129 LSKHSLSLLLVS
-143 MFTLQLLVPVV
+143 MFTLQLFVPLV

-160 SCIGSGTCDTY
+160 ACLGDGTGCDTY

-177 TPHRQD
+177 TPHQQD

-193 VSTSSIELE
+193 ISTSSIELE
-202 LTWAVREFERDSLGL
+202 LTWAVREFDRDSLGF
-217 GSGTTI
+217 GSGTTV

-228 STDGLDPNDGAPA
+228 DTDGLDANDGAPA

-246 TFDAET
+246 YFNQET
-252 AGAGSPTV
+252 AGSGSPTV
-260 GQKLKSEVHD
+260 GQSLQNEVHA
-270 AIEDALESGF
+270 AIQDALESGF
-280 GTVTSLSTEYI
+280 GTVTSLSTEYVNA
-291 TSFTSGGLTTSCST
+291 FTTGGQTTTCSSD
-305 DSTTDSQAEG
+305 DSSDSQAEG
-315 ATVDN
+315 AAENN

-368 FDLTTKPGHKADF
+368 FDLTAKPGHKADF

-387 YSTVLGTDANG
+387 YSTVLDTDDNG

-411 AEWSMDHME
+411 AEWSMDHTQ
-420 AEESEGDLVQTVD
+420 ADTDDDFVRKVD

-492 MFDVSSSA
+492 MFEVSSSA
-500 TIPVI
+500 SIPVI

-561 GIFDAAGGLNHSHST
+561 GIFDSAGGLNYSHST

-625 DDPDSKGV
+625 DDSNSSVV

-644 ERLMNAGFSIEAV
+644 ERLMNAGFSIEAL
-657 IGETFLNAVDLSGLP
+657 IGGEFLNAVDLSGLP

-677 VDIILPQWVTTVD
+677 VDIILPDWVTTVD

-713 LDPYDWEHEIT
+713 LDPYDWEHEIV

-735 QSTCVESN
+735 QSTCVESD

-773 RIGFVDGQRCINET
+773 RIGFVDGERCFNET
-787 DIRACGQME
+787 DIQACGQME

-805 IIDLSSRMDDP
+805 IIDLSSRMDAP
-816 LGDSIPIPWCD
+816 LNHTEPLPWCED
-827 HADLKDY
+827 EDFKAY
-834 FDDCDDLE
+834 FDDCAPLE

-849 MKDLAKRM
+849 MKDLTKRF
-857 GELATDGIHGLGML
+857 GEIATDGIHGLGTM
-871 AAEDEENPFGVV
+871 ASEDEENPFGVV
-883 DLSAFELV
+883 DLSAFELI
-891 TGISGIEAPDEVVSD
+891 TGISGIEAPDEIVSD
-906 DEPIVLSLRIPEVRF
+906 DEPIVLSLRIPEVKF
-921 TIGTANGMSDL
+921 TIGSANGWNDL
-932 TSGNP
+932 SSGNP
-937 EDIQLSIVTSS
+937 EDIQLSVVTSS

-959 AADLMTRA
+959 TADVLTRA
-967 LRSSIVGSDGLTYP
+967 LRSSIIGSDGLTYP
-981 PTNEES
+981 PTNEETIS
-987 ITISTGPVDTSLPTE
+987 ISTGPVDTNLPTE
-1002 YGETDSPIDGAAY
+1002 YGDTASPIEGAAY
-1015 TGPIT
+1015 SGPIT
-1020 FTLPRGVTIEDA
+1020 FTLPRGITVEDA
-1032 SSSAGNLIITEDGG
+1032 TSSAGNLIITEDNG

-1051 YLVPPGE
+1051 YIVPPGE
-1058 FEDDITFR
+1058 FEDDLTFR
-1066 INVGWLYF
+1066 LQVGWMYF

-1079 VYPAIVLILLVMF
+1079 VYPTIVLLLLVLF
-1092 VRRRRRKKKKKKAA
+1092 IRRRRAKKKRKKNALA
-1106 MANRQAAVTKAQI
+1106 GQQAAINKAQI

-1129 FSSPALRHG
+1129 FASPALRHG
-1138 ETIEDMAYIDELSR
+1138 ESIEDMANIDELSR

>member
-1 MEWEV
+1 M
-6 VGFEP
+6 
-11 RMNRF
+11 
-16 AEPMM
+16 
-21 RVNRISARH
+21 
-30 LSRHEFRSHI
+30 
-40 EVCHRRRLG
+40 
-49 GGTVSIGEER
+49 
-59 EADFPRFGSQR
+59 
-70 FDVRLQPSVGFQ
+70 
-82 QPVDPFSFS
+82 
-91 RINEEKGRA
+91 
-100 GLDVHDTT
+100 TT
-108 RRVTPFKFPTL
+108 ANP
-119 AVNMSVRTRV
+119 VRT
-129 NGLSKHGVSVVLVA
+129 LSKHSLSLLLVS
-143 MFTLQLLVPVV
+143 MFTLQLFVPLV

-160 SCIGSGTCDTY
+160 ACLGDGTGCDTY

-177 TPHRQD
+177 TPHQQD

-193 VSTSSIELE
+193 ISTSSIELE
-202 LTWAVREFERDSLGL
+202 LTWAVREFERDSLGF
-217 GSGTTI
+217 GSGTTV

-228 STDGLDPNDGAPA
+228 GTDGLDANDGAPA

-246 TFDAET
+246 YFNQET
-252 AGAGSPTV
+252 AGSGSPTV
-260 GQKLKSEVHD
+260 GQSLQNEVHA
-270 AIEDALESGF
+270 AIQDALESGF
-280 GTVTSLSTEYI
+280 GTVTSLSTEYVNA
-291 TSFTSGGLTTSCST
+291 FTTGGQTTTCSSD
-305 DSTTDSQAEG
+305 DSSDSQAEG
-315 ATVDN
+315 AAENN

-368 FDLTTKPGHKADF
+368 FDLTAKPGHKADF

-387 YSTVLGTDANG
+387 YSTVLDTDDNG

-411 AEWSMDHME
+411 AEWSMDHTQ
-420 AEESEGDLVQTVD
+420 ADTDDDFVRKVD

-492 MFDVSSSA
+492 MFEVSSSA
-500 TIPVI
+500 SIPVI

-561 GIFDAAGGLNHSHST
+561 GIFDSAGGLNYSHST

-625 DDPDSKGV
+625 DDSNSSVV
-633 DFLENVQASDL
+633 DFLENVQANDL
-644 ERLMNAGFSIEAV
+644 ERLMNAGFSIEAL
-657 IGETFLNAVDLSGLP
+657 IGGEFLNAVDLSGLP

-677 VDIILPQWVTTVD
+677 VDIILPDWVTTVD

-713 LDPYDWEHEIT
+713 LDPYDWEHEIV

-735 QSTCVESN
+735 QSTCVESD

-773 RIGFVDGQRCINET
+773 RIGFVDGERCFNET
-787 DIRACGQME
+787 DIQACGQME

-805 IIDLSSRMDDP
+805 IIDLSSRMDAP
-816 LGDSIPIPWCD
+816 LNHTEPLPWCED
-827 HADLKDY
+827 EDFKAY
-834 FDDCDDLE
+834 FDDCAPLE

-849 MKDLAKRM
+849 MKDLTKRF
-857 GELATDGIHGLGML
+857 GEIATDGIHGLGTM
-871 AAEDEENPFGVV
+871 ASEDEENPFGVV
-883 DLSAFELV
+883 DLSAFELI
-891 TGISGIEAPDEVVSD
+891 TGISGIEAPDEIVSD
-906 DEPIVLSLRIPEVRF
+906 DEPIVLSLRIPEVKF
-921 TIGTANGMSDL
+921 TIGSANGWNDL
-932 TSGNP
+932 SSGNP
-937 EDIQLSIVTSS
+937 EDIQLSVVTSS

-959 AADLMTRA
+959 TADVLTRA
-967 LRSSIVGSDGLTYP
+967 LRSSIIGSDGLTYP
-981 PTNEES
+981 PTNEETIS
-987 ITISTGPVDTSLPTE
+987 ISTGPVDTNLPTE
-1002 YGETDSPIDGAAY
+1002 YGDTASPIEGAAY
-1015 TGPIT
+1015 SGPIT
-1020 FTLPRGVTIEDA
+1020 FTLPRGITVEDA
-1032 SSSAGNLIITEDGG
+1032 TSSAGNLIITEDNG

-1051 YLVPPGE
+1051 YIVPPGE
-1058 FEDDITFR
+1058 FEDDLTFR
-1066 INVGWLYF
+1066 LQVGWIYF

-1079 VYPAIVLILLVMF
+1079 VYPTIVLLLLVLF
-1092 VRRRRRKKKKKKAA
+1092 IRRRRAKKKRKKNALA
-1106 MANRQAAVTKAQI
+1106 GQQAAINKAQI

-1129 FSSPALRHG
+1129 FASPALRHG
-1138 ETIEDMAYIDELSR
+1138 ESIEDMANIDELSR

>member
-1 MEWEV
+1 M
-6 VGFEP
+6 
-11 RMNRF
+11 
-16 AEPMM
+16 
-21 RVNRISARH
+21 
-30 LSRHEFRSHI
+30 
-40 EVCHRRRLG
+40 
-49 GGTVSIGEER
+49 
-59 EADFPRFGSQR
+59 
-70 FDVRLQPSVGFQ
+70 
-82 QPVDPFSFS
+82 
-91 RINEEKGRA
+91 
-100 GLDVHDTT
+100 TT
-108 RRVTPFKFPTL
+108 ANP
-119 AVNMSVRTRV
+119 VRT
-129 NGLSKHGVSVVLVA
+129 LSKHSLSLLLVS
-143 MFTLQLLVPVV
+143 MFTLQLFVPLV

-160 SCIGSGTCDTY
+160 ACLGDGTGCDTY

-177 TPHRQD
+177 TPHQQD

-193 VSTSSIELE
+193 ISTSSIELE
-202 LTWAVREFERDSLGL
+202 LTWAVREFERDSLGF
-217 GSGTTI
+217 GSGTTV

-228 STDGLDPNDGAPA
+228 DTDGLDANDGAPA

-246 TFDAET
+246 YFNQET
-252 AGAGSPTV
+252 AGSGSPTV
-260 GQKLKSEVHD
+260 GQSLQNEVHA
-270 AIEDALESGF
+270 AIQDALESGF
-280 GTVTSLSTEYI
+280 GTVTSLSTEYVNA
-291 TSFTSGGLTTSCST
+291 FTTGGQTTTCSSD
-305 DSTTDSQAEG
+305 DSSDSQAEG
-315 ATVDN
+315 AAENN

-368 FDLTTKPGHKADF
+368 FDLTAKPGHKADF

-387 YSTVLGTDANG
+387 YSTVLDTDDNG

-411 AEWSMDHME
+411 AEWSMDHTQ
-420 AEESEGDLVQTVD
+420 ADTDDDFVRKVD

-492 MFDVSSSA
+492 MFEVSSSA
-500 TIPVI
+500 SIPVI

-561 GIFDAAGGLNHSHST
+561 GIFDSAGGLNYSHST

-625 DDPDSKGV
+625 DDSNSSVV

-644 ERLMNAGFSIEAV
+644 ERLMNAGFSIEAL
-657 IGETFLNAVDLSGLP
+657 IGGEFLNAVDLSGLP

-677 VDIILPQWVTTVD
+677 VDIILPDWVTTVD

-713 LDPYDWEHEIT
+713 LDPYDWEHEIV

-735 QSTCVESN
+735 QSTCVESD

-773 RIGFVDGQRCINET
+773 RIGFVDGERCFNET
-787 DIRACGQME
+787 DIQACGQME

-805 IIDLSSRMDDP
+805 IIDLSSRMDAP
-816 LGDSIPIPWCD
+816 LNHTEPLPWCED
-827 HADLKDY
+827 EDFKAY
-834 FDDCDDLE
+834 FDDCAPLE

-849 MKDLAKRM
+849 MKDLTKRF
-857 GELATDGIHGLGML
+857 GEIATDGIHGLGTM
-871 AAEDEENPFGVV
+871 ASEDEENPFGVV
-883 DLSAFELV
+883 DLSAFELI
-891 TGISGIEAPDEVVSD
+891 TGISGIEAPDEIVSD
-906 DEPIVLSLRIPEVRF
+906 DEPIVLSLRIPEVKF
-921 TIGTANGMSDL
+921 TIGSANGWNDL
-932 TSGNP
+932 SSNNP
-937 EDIQLSIVTSS
+937 EDIQLSVVTSS

-959 AADLMTRA
+959 TADVLTRA
-967 LRSSIVGSDGLTYP
+967 LRSSIIGSDGLTYP
-981 PTNEES
+981 PTNEETIS
-987 ITISTGPVDTSLPTE
+987 ISTGPVDTNLPTE
-1002 YGETDSPIDGAAY
+1002 YGDTASPIEGAAY
-1015 TGPIT
+1015 SGPIT
-1020 FTLPRGVTIEDA
+1020 FTLPRGITVEDA
-1032 SSSAGNLIITEDGG
+1032 TSSAGNLIITEDNG

-1051 YLVPPGE
+1051 YIVPPGE
-1058 FEDDITFR
+1058 FEDDLTFR
-1066 INVGWLYF
+1066 LQVGWMYF

-1079 VYPAIVLILLVMF
+1079 VYPTIVLLLLVLF
-1092 VRRRRRKKKKKKAA
+1092 IRRRRAKKKRKKNALA
-1106 MANRQAAVTKAQI
+1106 GQQAAINKAQI

-1129 FSSPALRHG
+1129 FASPALRHG
-1138 ETIEDMAYIDELSR
+1138 ESIEDMANIDELSR

>member
-1 MEWEV
+1 M
-6 VGFEP
+6 
-11 RMNRF
+11 
-16 AEPMM
+16 
-21 RVNRISARH
+21 
-30 LSRHEFRSHI
+30 
-40 EVCHRRRLG
+40 
-49 GGTVSIGEER
+49 
-59 EADFPRFGSQR
+59 
-70 FDVRLQPSVGFQ
+70 
-82 QPVDPFSFS
+82 
-91 RINEEKGRA
+91 
-100 GLDVHDTT
+100 TT
-108 RRVTPFKFPTL
+108 ANP
-119 AVNMSVRTRV
+119 VRT
-129 NGLSKHGVSVVLVA
+129 LSKHSLSLLLVS
-143 MFTLQLLVPVV
+143 MFTLQLFVPLV

-160 SCIGSGTCDTY
+160 ACLGDGTGCDTY

-177 TPHRQD
+177 TPHQQD

-193 VSTSSIELE
+193 ISTSSIELE
-202 LTWAVREFERDSLGL
+202 LTWAVREFERDSLGF
-217 GSGTTI
+217 GSGTTV

-228 STDGLDPNDGAPA
+228 GTDGLDANDGAPA

-246 TFDAET
+246 YFNQET
-252 AGAGSPTV
+252 AGSGSPTV
-260 GQKLKSEVHD
+260 GQSLQNEVHA
-270 AIEDALESGF
+270 AIQDALESGF
-280 GTVTSLSTEYI
+280 GTVTSLSTEYVNA
-291 TSFTSGGLTTSCST
+291 FTTGGQTTTCSSD
-305 DSTTDSQAEG
+305 DSSDSQAEG
-315 ATVDN
+315 AAENN

-368 FDLTTKPGHKADF
+368 FDLTAKPGHKADF

-387 YSTVLGTDANG
+387 YSTVLDTDDNG

-411 AEWSMDHME
+411 AEWSMDHTQ
-420 AEESEGDLVQTVD
+420 ADTDDDFVRKVD

-480 LDTETLNSWGIN
+480 LDTQTLNNWGIN
-492 MFDVSSSA
+492 MFEVSSSA
-500 TIPVI
+500 SIPVI

-561 GIFDAAGGLNHSHST
+561 GIFDSAGGLNYSHST

-625 DDPDSKGV
+625 DDSNSSVV

-644 ERLMNAGFSIEAV
+644 ERLMNAGFSIEAL
-657 IGETFLNAVDLSGLP
+657 IGGEFLNAVDLSGLP

-677 VDIILPQWVTTVD
+677 VDIILPDWVTTVD

-713 LDPYDWEHEIT
+713 LDPYDWEHEIV

-735 QSTCVESN
+735 QSTCVESD

-773 RIGFVDGQRCINET
+773 RIGFVDGERCFNET
-787 DIRACGQME
+787 DIQACGQME

-805 IIDLSSRMDDP
+805 IIDLSSRMDAP
-816 LGDSIPIPWCD
+816 LNHTEPLPWCED
-827 HADLKDY
+827 EDFKAY
-834 FDDCDDLE
+834 FDDCAPLE

-849 MKDLAKRM
+849 MKDLTKRF
-857 GELATDGIHGLGML
+857 GEIATDGIHGLGTM
-871 AAEDEENPFGVV
+871 ASEDEENPFGVV
-883 DLSAFELV
+883 DLSAFELI
-891 TGISGIEAPDEVVSD
+891 TGISGIEAPDEIVSD
-906 DEPIVLSLRIPEVRF
+906 DEPIVLSLRIPEVKF
-921 TIGTANGMSDL
+921 TIGSANGWNDL
-932 TSGNP
+932 SSGNP
-937 EDIQLSIVTSS
+937 EDIQLSVVTSS

-959 AADLMTRA
+959 TADVLTRA
-967 LRSSIVGSDGLTYP
+967 LRSSIIGSDGLTYP
-981 PTNEES
+981 PTNEETIS
-987 ITISTGPVDTSLPTE
+987 ISTGPVDTNLPTE
-1002 YGETDSPIDGAAY
+1002 YGDTASPIEGAAY
-1015 TGPIT
+1015 SGPIT
-1020 FTLPRGVTIEDA
+1020 FTLPRGITVEDA
-1032 SSSAGNLIITEDGG
+1032 TSSAGNLIITEDNG

-1051 YLVPPGE
+1051 YIVPPGE
-1058 FEDDITFR
+1058 FEDDLTFR
-1066 INVGWLYF
+1066 LQVGWIYF

-1079 VYPAIVLILLVMF
+1079 VYPTIVLLLLVLF
-1092 VRRRRRKKKKKKAA
+1092 IRRRRAKKKRKKNALA
-1106 MANRQAAVTKAQI
+1106 GQQAAINKAQI

-1129 FSSPALRHG
+1129 FASPALRHG
-1138 ETIEDMAYIDELSR
+1138 ESIEDMANIDELSR